1 MWKKKKRK
9 KRKEKKRVRGSR
21 VGRGWKRKKTEGDG
35 TGWRSILIWSQKWGF
50 FSCLQSCSSPKLT
63 AMPDIQTS
71 RCDPDRGVG
80 LEGGLAPS
88 VNFFLK
94 SLQTSVIHFRPH
106 THKKKKNLMQE
117 VRGSCSAL
125 WQRQRRMCDRGRSYR
140 SWQHFSSVWN
150 EEMDRQTKRRKED
163 TCLKLDR
170 CQNLKGSRTVGRI
183 WATDKSKLTHIEALK
198 KKKST
203 FSKLFRVE
211 LYLIISSNM

>member
-1 MWKKKKRK
+1 MTQI
-9 KRKEKKRVRGSR
+9 E
-21 VGRGWKRKKTEGDG
+21 GW
-35 TGWRSILIWSQKWGF
+35 GWRGVLLPRSTFFWNLYRQVWYIL
-50 FSCLQSCSSPKLT
+50 
-63 AMPDIQTS
+63 D
-71 RCDPDRGVG
+71 
-80 LEGGLAPS
+80 
-88 VNFFLK
+88 
-94 SLQTSVIHFRPH
+94 H